1 MESIVWSILALFT
14 VTHVSIDTHIFSH
27 LPPLFVLLTNRRSV
41 PQVAALLKMMK
52 VLHQQKMRE
61 RHHTMRQRVELH
73 KKQSEKL
80 EAKRDAKH
88 KAVKKQIYRVLG
100 QVEKRKS
107 KRRGGDD

>member
-1 MESIVWSILALFT
+1 MLVQSVIYCLVNFST
-14 VTHVSIDTHIFSH
+14 THCNSCVDTHM
-27 LPPLFVLLTNRRSV
+27 LVLSSNHESV

-73 KKQSEKL
+73 KKQSEKI